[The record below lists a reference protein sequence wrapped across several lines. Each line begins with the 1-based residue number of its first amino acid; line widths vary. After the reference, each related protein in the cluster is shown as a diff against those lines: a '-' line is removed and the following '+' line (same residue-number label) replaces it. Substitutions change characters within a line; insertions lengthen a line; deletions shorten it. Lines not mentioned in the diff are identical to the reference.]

1 MSISLAVA
9 HRLSSIVHCD
19 VIIVMDKGRV
29 VEQGSH
35 QYLMK
40 TAGVYAKMWDAQNG
54 EALDLS
60 LESVENTGIED
71 PSSGEPIK
79 TRTGG
84 FIKDT
89 PVPLSGQSLL
99 WTATSESL
107 ASLVI
112 SGGGKGLSRGAMEP
126 LMMMK
131 SSAREDRL
139 GFINDFESSHTH
151 GNRAKSD
158 IEGSV
163 DTISRTQTEEVSA
176 MGDLGSNSEMRK
188 TDDNSLI

>member
-1 MSISLAVA
+1 MSLSVA

-35 QYLMK
+35 QHLMR
-40 TAGVYAKMWDAQNG
+40 TEGVYAKMWDAQNG
-54 EALDLS
+54 EALNS
-60 LESVENTGIED
+60 GIDD
-71 PSSGEPIK
+71 PSSGEPVK

-112 SGGGKGLSRGAMEP
+112 SGGGKGLTRGAMEP

-139 GFINDFESSHTH
+139 GFISDLEATHTH
-151 GNRAKSD
+151 GNRAKSVLD
-158 IEGSV
+158 VSGKETVSQPDEIIALGDPGPNPESV
-163 DTISRTQTEEVSA
+163 K
-176 MGDLGSNSEMRK
+176 N
-188 TDDNSLI
+188 DDKSLI